1 MLVADWPEGGTM
13 PFGYSR
19 HDYDVVSY
27 AVNAEDVL
35 LLRAFAGHHRGFF
48 VDVGAGD
55 PEQES
60 VTKNLV
66 DRLGWRG
73 VNVEPVPELFERLQ
87 SVRPNDVNLGVA
99 VDTEPGKA
107 TFYRI
112 LPGPGLDGGTGLS
125 TLDSTVARR
134 HQRTGWA
141 TREMEVDVVR
151 LDAIFEEH
159 AHPRFD
165 LLKVDVEGRE
175 AAVLASAN
183 LAFWRPRVLVV
194 EATVPDSPES
204 NHHHWE
210 GLVLESGYTL
220 ALFDG
225 LNRFYARNDEAE
237 LLDRLSVPVNVF
249 DRWIPVGWADER
261 QLADGQSYGVTP

>member
-1 MLVADWPEGGTM
+1 M
-13 PFGYSR
+13 PFSYSR
-19 HDYDVVSY
+19 HDYDIVSY
-27 AVNAEDVL
+27 AVNGEDVL
-35 LLRAFAGHHRGFF
+35 LLRAFADRRGGFF

-55 PEQES
+55 PERES
-60 VTKNLV
+60 ITKNLV

-73 VNVEPVPELFERLQ
+73 VNIEPVPELLERLR

-99 VDTEPGKA
+99 IDTQPGKA

-112 LPGPGLDGGTGLS
+112 LPAPGLDGGTGLS
-125 TLDSTVARR
+125 TLDVTIARR
-134 HQRTGWA
+134 HRRTGWA
-141 TREMEVDVVR
+141 TQEMEVDVVT
-151 LDAIFEEH
+151 LDAICAEH

-175 AAVLASAN
+175 ASVLASAN

-194 EATVPDSPES
+194 EATVPDSPEP
-204 NHHHWE
+204 NHQDWE
-210 GLVLESGYTL
+210 SLVLESGYTL

-225 LNRFYARNDEAE
+225 LNRFYARDDEAE
-237 LLDRLSVPVNVF
+237 LLERLSVPVNVF

-261 QLADGQSYGVTP
+261 PLA